1 MWGFHKLDNIEMFH
15 RKFLKSLLK
24 LNRGTANCMV
34 YGEVG
39 RFALASRVE
48 KRMIN
53 FWARI
58 SQGKQIKALT
68 HCLYIVTQA
77 T

>member
-1 MWGFHKLDNIEMFH
+1 MAVRFGAIKKI
-15 RKFLKSLLK
+15 LKSILG

-34 YGEVG
+34 YGELG
-39 RFALASRVE
+39 RVSLFHTVE

-58 SQGKQIKALT
+58 SQSVLGNSKLSSMIY
-68 HCLYIVTQA
+68 LYVVCMIRTF
-77 T
+77 